1 MTWGLDV
8 PPPAARV
15 SALGRVLA
23 VGRGVVLGVVV
34 LAGLAALLPLRLV
47 ERVTMGARRP
57 LSPFVVQ
64 AVCRVGLWVIGLR
77 LQVQG
82 QPMRAGGAMV
92 ANHASWL
99 DILALNAAARVFFV
113 AKSEVAGWPGIGA
126 LARAAGT
133 VFIARDRR
141 QAGQQKAL
149 FEARLSAGHRLLFFP
164 EGTSSDGARVLPFKS
179 TLFEAF
185 FTPALRAQMQVQPVS
200 VIYTAPT
207 GQDARLYGWW
217 GGMELGAHFVQIL
230 SQTRRGS
237 VRLIFHPALAL
248 SDMPD
253 RKALAQACETAV
265 RQGMENSAQTRVL
278 P

>member
-8 PPPAARV
+8 PPPAVQV

-23 VGRGVVLGVVV
+23 LGRGVVLGVVV
-34 LAGLAALLPLRLV
+34 LAGLAALLPLRFL
-47 ERVTMGARRP
+47 ERVALGARRP
-57 LSPFVVQ
+57 VSPYVVQ
-64 AVCRVGLWVIGLR
+64 AVCRAGLWVMGLR

-133 VFIARDRR
+133 VFIARDRQ

-164 EGTSSDGARVLPFKS
+164 EGTSSDGVRVLPFKS

-185 FTPALRAQMQVQPVS
+185 FTPALRAQMQIQPVS

-207 GQDARLYGWW
+207 GQDARIYGWW
-217 GGMELGAHFVQIL
+217 GSMEFGSHFAQIM
-230 SQTRRGS
+230 SQTRRGQ
-237 VRLIFHPALAL
+237 VRLVFHPAIAL
-248 SDMPD
+248 RDVTD
-253 RKALAQACETAV
+253 RKALARAAEIAV
-265 RQGMENSAQTRVL
+265 RGGMEGT
-278 P
+278 

>member
-8 PPPAARV
+8 PPPTVRV
-15 SALGRVLA
+15 STLGRVLA
-23 VGRGVVLGVVV
+23 MGRGAVLGILV

-47 ERVTMGARRP
+47 ERLTMGTRRP

-64 AVCRVGLWVIGLR
+64 AVCRTGLWVMGLR

-82 QPMRAGGAMV
+82 QPMRASGAMV

-126 LARAAGT
+126 LARVAGT
-133 VFIARDRR
+133 VFIARDRQ
-141 QAGQQKAL
+141 QAAEQKVL
-149 FEARLSAGHRLLFFP
+149 FEARLAAGHRLLFFP

-185 FTPALRAQMQVQPVS
+185 FAPSLRARMHIQPVS
-200 VIYTAPT
+200 VIYTAPS

-217 GGMELGAHFVQIL
+217 GGMEFGAHFAQIL

-248 SDMPD
+248 RDMPD
-253 RKALAQACETAV
+253 RKALARACESAV
-265 RQGMENSAQTRVL
+265 RQGMEYSQPPRDL
-278 P
+278 S